1 MTQVKS
7 KVVTPTNNQ
16 CRWFVV
22 ATRPHSE
29 GVARENLERQGYK
42 TLYPRV
48 RVKKRRRGNWGFVIE
63 PMFPGYLFVSLRLG
77 LDDFSPIRSTVG
89 CLGLV
94 KFGPFPKPV
103 NKEVMLPLE
112 KLGDEPTEEIHRFLP
127 GDRLRF
133 EDGPLKG
140 LEGEYVLAKGSD
152 RVEVLMKLLG
162 RESLVTT
169 SVDGLSEL
177 D

>member
-1 MTQVKS
+1 MTKEKS
-7 KVVTPTNNQ
+7 KAVTPSDNQ
-16 CRWFVV
+16 RLWFVV
-22 ATRPHSE
+22 ATRPKCE
-29 GVARENLERQGYK
+29 ALARKNLERQGYK
-42 TLYPRV
+42 ILCPRV
-48 RVKKRRRGNWGFVIE
+48 RFKKRRRGKWGFVIE
-63 PMFPGYLFVSLRLG
+63 PMFPGYLFVSLGLG

-89 CLGLV
+89 CVGLV

-112 KLGDEPTEEIHRFLP
+112 DLGDEPTEEIHRFLP

-140 LEGEYVLAKGSD
+140 LEGKYVLAKGRD
-152 RVEVLMKLLG
+152 RVEVLMEILG
-162 RESLVTT
+162 RVNLVTT